1 MSILS
6 DAIFI
11 TALKDLDYLAKT
23 YCKETTYLTLEDL
36 KQKHKE
42 YMFTIIRMIRRTL
55 ETQLYNINRTG
66 IMAFQHGGRL
76 LSICLEY
83 YRGLS
88 SVKDIETLKENC
100 RVLQETYQ
108 TTLDDLRSSLDGV
121 SSALYSD
128 MDINRISDHSWT
140 NLAQT
145 VARHISVKGHHLNVL
160 IPYPKEDFDYISN
173 YNTIL

>member
-88 SVKDIETLKENC
+88 SVKDIETLTKEI
-100 RVLQETYQ
+100 
-108 TTLDDLRSSLDGV
+108 DDLTEQAKQTFQIVGLWKNV
-121 SSALYSD
+121 HLY
-128 MDINRISDHSWT
+128 H
-140 NLAQT
+140 
-145 VARHISVKGHHLNVL
+145 K
-160 IPYPKEDFDYISN
+160 
-173 YNTIL
+173 